1 MTIENEQNQV
11 QPEVEEIEVEVTES
25 EQQDVAAPSS
35 DDELENY
42 TKGVSK
48 RINKVNAKRREAEE
62 KAARLEQELL
72 QKDQQVQQYYNA
84 AVTYQQN
91 LLAKEEEAVQ
101 IKEREADQLYKKA
114 HESGDAD
121 LISKADSLKN
131 EVSIQKEKVRIAKQ
145 RQEEAN
151 TQSQQAFQGQ
161 QQPQTHQQQPQTY
174 QQQPQEA
181 PVQPTQEALEWA
193 SKNKWYGEDAEA
205 TQYAQYTHMILVN
218 EGYEPDSDEYY
229 EALNQRVYKVYPGL
243 QSGNAEQSEE
253 RPAVQRVASA
263 SVGGRQK
270 TQGKK
275 NGVQFSKSEV
285 ARLRG
290 LKPHGMTEDAWLKS
304 VAKEKQRIQSR
315 EAK

>member
-1 MTIENEQNQV
+1 MTIENENKMET
-11 QPEVEEIEVEVTES
+11 EVADIEVEVTES
-25 EQQDVAAPSS
+25 ETQNEEVAEPSS
-35 DDELENY
+35 DDELEKY
-42 TKGVSK
+42 TKSVSK
-48 RINKVNAKRREAEE
+48 RINKLNARNRAAEE
-62 KAARLEQELL
+62 KAAQLEEQLA

-91 LLAKEEEAVQ
+91 LLEKEEETVQ
-101 IKEREADQLYKKA
+101 IKEREATELYKKA
-114 HESGDAD
+114 HASGDAD

-131 EVSIQKEKVRIAKQ
+131 EVAIQKEKVRIAKQ
-145 RQEEAN
+145 KQEEAN
-151 TQSQQAFQGQ
+151 AQY
-161 QQPQTHQQQPQTY
+161 QQPQQQTY
-174 QQQPQEA
+174 QQPQQESQV
-181 PVQPTQEALEWA
+181 VQPTQEALEWK
-193 SKNKWYGEDAEA
+193 SKNSWFGEDAEA
-205 TQYAQYTHMILVN
+205 TQYAQYTHMNLVN
-218 EGYEPDSDEYY
+218 EGFEPDSEEYY
-229 EALNQRVYKVYPGL
+229 TELNDRVYKVYPDL
-243 QSGNAEQSEE
+243 KSDNAEQIED

-290 LKPHGMTEDAWLKS
+290 LKPHGMSEDAWLKS

>member
-1 MTIENEQNQV
+1 MTIENENKMET
-11 QPEVEEIEVEVTES
+11 EVADIEVEVTES
-25 EQQDVAAPSS
+25 QTQNEEVAEPSS
-35 DDELENY
+35 DDELEKY
-42 TKGVSK
+42 TKSVSK
-48 RINKVNAKRREAEE
+48 RINKLNARNRAAEE
-62 KAARLEQELL
+62 KAAQLEEQLA

-91 LLAKEEEAVQ
+91 LLEKEEETVQ
-101 IKEREADQLYKKA
+101 IKEREATELYKKA
-114 HESGDAD
+114 HASGDAD

-131 EVSIQKEKVRIAKQ
+131 EVAIQKEKVRIAKQ
-145 RQEEAN
+145 KQEEAN
-151 TQSQQAFQGQ
+151 AQY
-161 QQPQTHQQQPQTY
+161 QQPQQQTY
-174 QQQPQEA
+174 QQPQQESQV
-181 PVQPTQEALEWA
+181 VQPTQEALEWK
-193 SKNKWYGEDAEA
+193 SKNSWFGENAEA
-205 TQYAQYTHMILVN
+205 TQYAQYTHMNLVN
-218 EGYEPDSDEYY
+218 EGFEPDSEEYY
-229 EALNQRVYKVYPGL
+229 TELNDRVYKVYPDL
-243 QSGNAEQSEE
+243 QSDNAEQIED

-290 LKPHGMTEDAWLKS
+290 LKPHGMSEDAWLKS

>member
-1 MTIENEQNQV
+1 MTIENENKMET
-11 QPEVEEIEVEVTES
+11 EVADIEVEVTES
-25 EQQDVAAPSS
+25 ETQNDAVAEPSS
-35 DDELENY
+35 DDELEKY
-42 TKGVSK
+42 TKSVSK
-48 RINKVNAKRREAEE
+48 RINKLNARNRAAEE
-62 KAARLEQELL
+62 KAAKLEEQLA

-91 LLAKEEEAVQ
+91 LLAKEEETVE
-101 IKEREADQLYKKA
+101 IKEREATELYKKA
-114 HESGDAD
+114 HASGDAD

-131 EVSIQKEKVRIAKQ
+131 EVAIQKEKVRIAKQ
-145 RQEEAN
+145 KQNEAN
-151 TQSQQAFQGQ
+151 TQYQHPQQ
-161 QQPQTHQQQPQTY
+161 QTY
-174 QQQPQEA
+174 QQPENQF
-181 PVQPTQEALEWA
+181 VQPTQEALEWKA
-193 SKNKWYGEDAEA
+193 NNSWFGENAEA
-205 TQYAQYTHMILVN
+205 TQYAQYTHMNLVN
-218 EGYEPDSDEYY
+218 EGFEPDSDEYY
-229 EALNQRVYKVYPGL
+229 TELNNRVYKIYPDL
-243 QSGNAEQSEE
+243 VSDNAEQIEE

>member
-11 QPEVEEIEVEVTES
+11 QPEVDEIEVEVTES
-25 EQQDVAAPSS
+25 ETQVDASAEPSTE
-35 DDELENY
+35 DELENY
-42 TKGVSK
+42 TKSVSK
-48 RINKVNAKRREAEE
+48 RINKLNARNRAAEE
-62 KAARLEQELL
+62 KAAALEEQLA

-84 AVTYQQN
+84 AVQYQQN
-91 LLAKEEEAVQ
+91 LLEKEEETVQ
-101 IKEREADQLYKKA
+101 IKEREATELYKKA
-114 HESGDAD
+114 HQSGDAE

-131 EVSIQKEKVRIAKQ
+131 EVAIQKEKVRIAKQ
-145 RQEEAN
+145 KQEEAN
-151 TQSQQAFQGQ
+151 TQY
-161 QQPQTHQQQPQTY
+161 QQPQQQTY
-174 QQQPQEA
+174 QEPQQQVQN
-181 PVQPTQEALEWA
+181 VQPTQEALEWK
-193 SKNKWYGEDAEA
+193 SKNSWFGENAEA
-205 TQYAQYTHMILVN
+205 TQYAQYTHMNLVN
-218 EGYEPDSDEYY
+218 EGFEPDSEEYY
-229 EALNQRVYKVYPGL
+229 TELNDRVYKVYPGL
-243 QSGNAEQSEE
+243 QSDNAEQIED

-275 NGVQFSKSEV
+275 NGVQFSKTEV

>member
-11 QPEVEEIEVEVTES
+11 QPEVEEVEVEITES
-25 EQQDVAAPSS
+25 EQQEATAPSS

-101 IKEREADQLYKKA
+101 VKEREADQLYKKA

-145 RQEEAN
+145 RQQEAN
-151 TQSQQAFQGQ
+151 IQSQQAYQGQ
-161 QQPQTHQQQPQTY
+161 QQYY

-181 PVQPTQEALEWA
+181 PVQPTQEALEWK
-193 SKNKWYGEDAEA
+193 SKNEWFGENVEA
-205 TQYAQYTHMILVN
+205 TQYAQYTHMNLVN

-229 EALNQRVYKVYPGL
+229 SELNQRVYKVYPGL
-243 QSGNAEQSEE
+243 QSGNAEQSED

-290 LKPHGMTEDAWLKS
+290 LKPHGMSEDAWLKS

>member
-1 MTIENEQNQV
+1 MTIENENKMET
-11 QPEVEEIEVEVTES
+11 EVADIEVEVTES
-25 EQQDVAAPSS
+25 ETQNDAVAEPSS
-35 DDELENY
+35 DDELEKY
-42 TKGVSK
+42 TKSVSK
-48 RINKVNAKRREAEE
+48 RINKLNARNRAAEE
-62 KAARLEQELL
+62 KAAQLEEQLA

-91 LLAKEEEAVQ
+91 LLAKEEETVQ
-101 IKEREADQLYKKA
+101 IKEREATELYKKA
-114 HESGDAD
+114 HASGDAD

-131 EVSIQKEKVRIAKQ
+131 EVAIQKEKVRIAKQ
-145 RQEEAN
+145 KQNEAN
-151 TQSQQAFQGQ
+151 TQY
-161 QQPQTHQQQPQTY
+161 QQPQQQTY
-174 QQQPQEA
+174 QQPENQV
-181 PVQPTQEALEWA
+181 VQPTQEALEWKA
-193 SKNKWYGEDAEA
+193 NNSWFGENAEA
-205 TQYAQYTHMILVN
+205 TQYAQYTHMNLIN
-218 EGYEPDSDEYY
+218 EGFEPDSDEYY
-229 EALNQRVYKVYPGL
+229 TELNNRVYKIYPDL
-243 QSGNAEQSEE
+243 VSDNAEQSED

-290 LKPHGMTEDAWLKS
+290 LKPHGMSEDAWLKS

>member
-1 MTIENEQNQV
+1 MTIENENKMET
-11 QPEVEEIEVEVTES
+11 EVADIEVEVTES
-25 EQQDVAAPSS
+25 ETQNDAVAEPSS
-35 DDELENY
+35 DDELEKY
-42 TKGVSK
+42 TKSVSK
-48 RINKVNAKRREAEE
+48 RINKLNARNRAAEE
-62 KAARLEQELL
+62 KAAQLAEQLA

-91 LLAKEEEAVQ
+91 LLAKEEETVQ
-101 IKEREADQLYKKA
+101 IKEREATELYKKA
-114 HESGDAD
+114 HASGDAD

-131 EVSIQKEKVRIAKQ
+131 EVAIQKEKVRIAKQ
-145 RQEEAN
+145 KQNEAN
-151 TQSQQAFQGQ
+151 TQY
-161 QQPQTHQQQPQTY
+161 QQPQQQTY
-174 QQQPQEA
+174 QQSENQV
-181 PVQPTQEALEWA
+181 VQPTQEALEWKA
-193 SKNKWYGEDAEA
+193 NNSWFGENAEA
-205 TQYAQYTHMILVN
+205 TQYAQYTHMNLVN
-218 EGYEPDSDEYY
+218 EGFEPDSDEYY
-229 EALNQRVYKVYPGL
+229 TELNNRVYKIYPDL
-243 QSGNAEQSEE
+243 VSDNAEQIEE

-290 LKPHGMTEDAWLKS
+290 LKPHGMSEDAWLKS

>member
-25 EQQDVAAPSS
+25 EQQEATAPSS

-72 QKDQQVQQYYNA
+72 QRDQQVQQYYNA

-101 IKEREADQLYKKA
+101 VKEREADQLYKKA

-145 RQEEAN
+145 RQQEAN
-151 TQSQQAFQGQ
+151 TQSQQAYQ
-161 QQPQTHQQQPQTY
+161 QQQYY

-181 PVQPTQEALEWA
+181 PVQPTQEALEWK
-193 SKNKWYGEDAEA
+193 SKNEWFGENVEA
-205 TQYAQYTHMILVN
+205 TQYAQYTHMNLVN
-218 EGYEPDSDEYY
+218 EGFEPDSDEYY
-229 EALNQRVYKVYPGL
+229 SELNQRVYKVYPGL
-243 QSGNAEQSEE
+243 QSGNAEQSED

-290 LKPHGMTEDAWLKS
+290 LKPHGMSEEVWLKS

>member
-1 MTIENEQNQV
+1 MTIENENKMET
-11 QPEVEEIEVEVTES
+11 EVADIEVEVTES
-25 EQQDVAAPSS
+25 ETQNEEVAEPSS
-35 DDELENY
+35 DDELEKY
-42 TKGVSK
+42 TKSVSK
-48 RINKVNAKRREAEE
+48 RINKLNARNRAAEE
-62 KAARLEQELL
+62 KAAQLEEQLA

-91 LLAKEEEAVQ
+91 LLEKEEETVQ
-101 IKEREADQLYKKA
+101 IKEREATELYKKA
-114 HESGDAD
+114 HASGDAD

-131 EVSIQKEKVRIAKQ
+131 EVAIQKEKVRIAKQ
-145 RQEEAN
+145 KQDEAN
-151 TQSQQAFQGQ
+151 AQY
-161 QQPQTHQQQPQTY
+161 QQPQQQTY
-174 QQQPQEA
+174 QQPQQESQV
-181 PVQPTQEALEWA
+181 VQPTQEALEWKQNN
-193 SKNKWYGEDAEA
+193 SWFGENAEA
-205 TQYAQYTHMILVN
+205 TQYAQYTHMNLVN
-218 EGYEPDSDEYY
+218 EGFEPDSDEYY
-229 EALNQRVYKVYPGL
+229 TELNDRVYKVYPDL
-243 QSGNAEQSEE
+243 QSDNAEKIED

-290 LKPHGMTEDAWLKS
+290 LKPHGMSEDAWLKS

>member
-11 QPEVEEIEVEVTES
+11 QPEVDEIEVEVTES
-25 EQQDVAAPSS
+25 ETQVDASAEPSNE
-35 DDELENY
+35 DELENY
-42 TKGVSK
+42 TKSVSK
-48 RINKVNAKRREAEE
+48 RINKLNARNRAAEE
-62 KAARLEQELL
+62 KAAALEEQLA

-84 AVTYQQN
+84 AVQYQQN
-91 LLAKEEEAVQ
+91 LLAKEEETVQ
-101 IKEREADQLYKKA
+101 IKEREATELYKKA
-114 HESGDAD
+114 HQSGDAE

-131 EVSIQKEKVRIAKQ
+131 EVAIQKEKVRIAKQ
-145 RQEEAN
+145 KQEEAN
-151 TQSQQAFQGQ
+151 TQY
-161 QQPQTHQQQPQTY
+161 QQPQQQTY
-174 QQQPQEA
+174 QEPQQQVQN
-181 PVQPTQEALEWA
+181 VQPTQEALEWK
-193 SKNKWYGEDAEA
+193 SKNSWFGVNAEA
-205 TQYAQYTHMILVN
+205 TQYAQYTHMNLVN
-218 EGYEPDSDEYY
+218 EGFEPDSEEYY
-229 EALNQRVYKVYPGL
+229 TELNDRVYKVYPGL
-243 QSGNAEQSEE
+243 QSDNAEQIED

-275 NGVQFSKSEV
+275 NGVQFSKTEV